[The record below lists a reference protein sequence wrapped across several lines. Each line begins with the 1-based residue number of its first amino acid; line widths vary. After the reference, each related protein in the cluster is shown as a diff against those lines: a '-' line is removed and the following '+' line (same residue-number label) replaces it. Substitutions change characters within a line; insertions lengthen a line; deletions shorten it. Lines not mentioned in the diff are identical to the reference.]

1 MKKSCA
7 HHMQVCII
15 ALREREREGLYST
28 VMAQLFSTTLF
39 LLAAVVTFS
48 AGLRSMDF
56 LYCSRQAGCQG
67 PSIVN

>member
-15 ALREREREGLYST
+15 ALREREGLYST
-28 VMAQLFSTTLF
+28 VMAQLYSTTLF
-39 LLAAVVTFS
+39 LLAAVVTLS

>member
-1 MKKSCA
+1 
-7 HHMQVCII
+7 MQVCII

>member
-1 MKKSCA
+1 
-7 HHMQVCII
+7 MQLCII
-15 ALREREREGLYST
+15 ALKEREREGLYSRLYST
-28 VMAQLFSTTLF
+28 VMAQLYSTTLF
-39 LLAAVVTFS
+39 LLAAVVTLS